1 MNSALSR
8 LGFPLPSDR
17 DIIRFHFAKDL
28 SYGSRIL
35 LSSLLLFLGFA
46 IQLIYMNVWTGM
58 PFLIAAVGLVLVKG
72 YDSRI
77 RLKTFSMD
85 PNWTEVPISKI
96 EELEDLRLKTKRWD
110 RDAWDISNQRGCL
123 SLFLWVIIAFAV
135 AAGLG
140 LLVRSFAIF
149 MILAID
155 AAIIAIPQ
163 WFSGMRFILTQPNLA
178 VRVALLLKLE
188 RKFHGMNR
196 KGEQFRPAL
205 MLTRG
210 EDGKTVPVNAR
221 FSVVFPDPPEG
232 FYGLQAQININVVQ
246 GHSYPYFYCVLAANP
261 GFDLQRFKNRIRESN
276 RVMVEYQQDNRAEVV
291 VLRQRTTKRSG
302 YHTRDKACVEI
313 LDFAL
318 KAGRIVCGSM
328 D

>member
-1 MNSALSR
+1 MNSVLR
-8 LGFPLPSDR
+8 WLGFPLPSDR

-35 LSSLLLFLGFA
+35 VSIFLLVLGFA
-46 IQLIYMNVWTGM
+46 IQLIFMNAWAGV
-58 PFLIAAVGLVLVKG
+58 PFLIPAVGLVLVRG

-85 PNWTEVPISKI
+85 SNWTEVSIDKI
-96 EELEDLRLKTKRWD
+96 QELEDLRLRTKTWD
-110 RDAWDISNQRGCL
+110 KDTWDISNPRGCFG
-123 SLFLWVIIAFAV
+123 LFLWVIIAFAV

-140 LLVRSFAIF
+140 LLVRSFTIF
-149 MILAID
+149 LVLIID

-196 KGEQFRPAL
+196 KGERFKPAL

-210 EDGKTVPVNAR
+210 EDGKTVPVDAR
-221 FSVVFPDPPEG
+221 FSVVLPNSPEG
-232 FYGLQAQININVVQ
+232 FYGLQAQININLVQ
-246 GHSYPYFYCVLAANP
+246 GRSYPYFYCVLAAKP
-261 GFDLQRFKNRIRESN
+261 GFDLQIYENRIRKIKN
-276 RVMVEYQQDNRAEVV
+276 LMVEYQQDNRAEVL

-302 YHTRDKACVEI
+302 YHTRDRTCVEI
-313 LDFAL
+313 LEAAL
-318 KAGRIVCGSM
+318 KAGRMICGSVG
-328 D
+328 